1 MGNNKEEMKET
12 LEIKLLLQI
21 QKLGIYLTNL
31 SWEKGLNKKSWQRG
45 KKRRNE

>member
-1 MGNNKEEMKET
+1 MGSNKEEMKDT

-31 SWEKGLNKKSWQRG
+31 SWKKGLNEKSWQRG
-45 KKRRNE
+45 KKRRSE

>member
-1 MGNNKEEMKET
+1 MGSDKEEMKET

-31 SWEKGLNKKSWQRG
+31 SWKKGLNEKSWQRG
-45 KKRRNE
+45 KKRRSE